1 MSRHIDEH
9 RPEACKLSAALYRQA
24 EYYRKH
30 ARGCIAEIE
39 LFEAAAALL
48 DTYQAGLTLVT
59 PHPTIRAELVLWNR
73 VDDGRLPT
81 EDESVMLHLDT
92 QIDPV
97 IEGLW
102 TEGTWHTID
111 GTRIRTP
118 VLHWARITGPAPDKA
133 TALKSAGELAA

>member
-9 RPEACKLSAALYRQA
+9 RPEACELSAALYRQA
-24 EYYRKH
+24 AFYRKF
-30 ARGCIAEIE
+30 APACTADIE

-59 PHPTIRAELVLWNR
+59 PHPAIRAELVLWHRAAANCLP
-73 VDDGRLPT
+73 VD
-81 EDESVMLHLDT
+81 DESVILHLDT

-111 GTRIRTP
+111 GTPIYAP